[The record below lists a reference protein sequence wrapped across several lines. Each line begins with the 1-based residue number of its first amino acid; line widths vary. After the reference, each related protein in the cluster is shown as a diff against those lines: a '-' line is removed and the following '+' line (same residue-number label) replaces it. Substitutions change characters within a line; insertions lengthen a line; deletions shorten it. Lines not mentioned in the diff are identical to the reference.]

1 MNSYQ
6 TTDLE
11 TQPLVG
17 APAPKSGKKA
27 LFAVA
32 LVGFLAGA
40 GVVTAAPHV
49 AAKMSFY
56 DNKGLGGEDVGVVAM
71 TERPSM
77 DSSAYYIGE
86 DTTDV
91 ASAAIPTAAAIPA
104 EATPAAVDASVA
116 SVAMPSEVAPVAEEA
131 PVATPGSTDV
141 APDAPDGPVA
151 VPTEATPAGP
161 FFQINTSGGQGKF
174 STNCSEAGDTVQ
186 NPKCQQGVKVQGDPN
201 PTGTAPA
208 SFYRK

>member
-1 MNSYQ
+1 M
-6 TTDLE
+6 
-11 TQPLVG
+11 
-17 APAPKSGKKA
+17 
-27 LFAVA
+27 A

-56 DNKGLGGEDVGVVAM
+56 DNKGLGGEDVGVVA
-71 TERPSM
+71 TAERPSM

-141 APDAPDGPVA
+141 APDGPVATVATPGSTDVAPDAPDGPVA

-174 STNCSEAGDTVQ
+174 STDCSEAGDTVQ